1 MRLLTLSRDLMRRK
15 ARERNGLFVA
25 EGIRA
30 VEELLASPLR
40 ITGALACDQLL
51 ERTHRGVALAAAL
64 EQRGIGM
71 ERVNERDFLSAS
83 DTEHPQGV
91 LAIAE
96 QPAYNLSSLMGS
108 AGTGGTGGT
117 NAAPAVR
124 LLILDGIQDPG
135 NVGTLLRTAAALG
148 CAASIALP
156 GTVDV
161 WNAKVVRSAAGMQF
175 RHPTTSTT
183 GEELEPFLREQ
194 AIVLWGADAS
204 GDSIDGLSS
213 EPPTRLALAVG
224 NEGAGISEVLRASC
238 ARMVSLPMAPGAES
252 LNVAVAAGIALF
264 ALRPRQAPAPL
275 HSSR

>member
-1 MRLLTLSRDLMRRK
+1 MAFGIRMRLLTLSRDLMRRK

-40 ITGALACDQLL
+40 ITGALACHELL

-64 EQRGIGM
+64 AGRGIGV

-91 LAIAE
+91 LAVAE
-96 QPAYNLSSLMGS
+96 QPVFNLASIAESAG
-108 AGTGGTGGT
+108 AGTG
-117 NAAPAVR
+117 PAR
-124 LLILDGIQDPG
+124 LLVLDGIQDPG

-183 GEELEPFLREQ
+183 GEALAPFLREHG
-194 AIVLWGADAS
+194 IVLWGADAT
-204 GDSIDGLSS
+204 GTSIDELAR
-213 EPPTRLALAVG
+213 EAPARLALAVG
-224 NEGAGISEVLRASC
+224 NEGAGLSEAVRAAC
-238 ARMVSLPMAPGAES
+238 DRTVSLPMVPGAES
-252 LNVAVAAGIALF
+252 LNVAVAAGIAIF
-264 ALRPRQAPAPL
+264 ALRPR
-275 HSSR
+275 